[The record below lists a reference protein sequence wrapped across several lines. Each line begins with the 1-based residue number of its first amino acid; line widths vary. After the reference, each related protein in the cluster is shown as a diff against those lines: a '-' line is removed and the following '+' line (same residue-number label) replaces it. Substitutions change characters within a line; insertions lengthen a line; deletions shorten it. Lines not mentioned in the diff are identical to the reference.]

1 MSNIANYKPIPLSA
15 LMDNITQYR
24 YNPSNIQRVILS
36 HLNDL
41 TDGLVDIVDPTN
53 PFIFLLEASS
63 VCTAAAITESDLNTQ
78 RQYPALANSV
88 EDIYL
93 HMSDVDYINRF
104 ASPSDTIFSILI
116 QLNSLKENMVDSP
129 TEECAKVTIPRNTFF
144 TVNEMVFSLQY
155 PIDIKIFYNGA
166 IQIEY
171 VADIISPLQAL
182 TTNIIDHTTRT
193 DPNGLVWL
201 YFDLPITQI
210 NLNTQQFSVMA
221 STYFSDD
228 IIFTD
233 QYYYCRAYYKNSASG
248 GWIEMLTTHTDQVF
262 DYRTP
267 TTVLKVLGNTL
278 NVSIPQVYI
287 NANQVDGDVRID
299 VYTTKG
305 ELNVNMV
312 NFSMNAFKTSLYAVD
327 EYKDTSAYTSAM
339 NNVAMIAYSDK
350 LLAGGSNGLTFE
362 QLRSQVISNSTGPR
376 TLPITNQQ
384 LISSVN
390 NYGFA
395 IVKNVDVITNRIF
408 LATKPLPAP
417 SNSKLITAVT
427 LSIDTLINTFEQLST
442 LSTVKNNGARLTI
455 TPDTLYLSNNGII
468 TVYPDNLTK
477 AIFAMSPSDKVS
489 IVNKNKFLLSPFHY
503 VLDNTSDEFITRA
516 YYLNSPIANG
526 LSFISQNPTAL
537 AVVNTASYGLVRI
550 SNGYKLTIITKSDD
564 MYKSINDVNKNV
576 QLAFIPTGETVR
588 AYVNGT
594 LLSKTGSGE
603 SIFEFELDTNFDI
616 DNLDNLY
623 FTNFKMFNTSNILSD
638 TPLKNKF
645 EIFYTTNSV
654 PVNFKPDNATS
665 EIGLFMLPTNSIA
678 ITKEV
683 IDLTLGLAL
692 SDLWTNSRSV
702 VNYNSYQTY
711 SEDVPLYYSKDVYQI
726 DPTTNS
732 IFSFVTQE
740 DGGATQITYNILNYA
755 GDPVLNP
762 DGTQVYSHRAGD
774 VMLDDNGDPIP
785 SSGVNTLRHVD
796 MLFLDGV
803 YYFTTDSVY
812 RAYIKEVADVL
823 SGYITVDLVNITN
836 TLLEQTRIYYYAK
849 RELGLVKVLNKDSIT
864 TTIESSQ
871 SFVVNYYVSNN
882 VYGDINIRNNII
894 NKTVNIL
901 NNAVAGTTIAISN
914 IIDTLKATFG
924 TGVIAV
930 SVTGLGGKNN
940 YDIVTLVNDQDAL
953 SLNKILVEL
962 NDGSLIA
969 VEDVTVNFYDHSLT

>member
-1 MSNIANYKPIPLSA
+1 MSNIVNYTPVPLSS
-15 LMDNITQYR
+15 LMANITQYR

-36 HLNDL
+36 HLSDVTN
-41 TDGLVDIVDPTN
+41 GVVDIVDPTN

-63 VCTAAAITESDLNTQ
+63 VCTAAAITENDLNTQ
-78 RQYPALANSV
+78 RQYPALANSID
-88 EDIYL
+88 DIYL

-104 ASPSDTIFSILI
+104 ASPSDTIFSMLI

-129 TEECAKVTIPRNTFF
+129 SEECAKVTIPRNTFF
-144 TVNEMVFSLQY
+144 TVNGMVFSLQY
-155 PIDIKIFYNGA
+155 PIDIKVFYNGA

-171 VADIISPLQAL
+171 VADVISPLQAL

-201 YFDLPITQI
+201 YFDLPITQF

-221 STYFSDD
+221 STYFSDN
-228 IIFTD
+228 IAFTD
-233 QYYYCRAYYKNSASG
+233 QYYYCRAYYKNSNST
-248 GWIEMLTTHTDQVF
+248 GWVEMLTTHTEQVF

-267 TTVLKVLGNTL
+267 TMVLKVLGKTL

-305 ELNVNMV
+305 ELNVNMI
-312 NFSMNAFKTSLYAVD
+312 NFSMNSFKTSLYAVD
-327 EYKDTSAYTSAM
+327 EYKDTSAYTAAM
-339 NNVAMIAYSDK
+339 NNVAMIAYCDK
-350 LLAGGSNGLTFE
+350 LLAGGGDGLTFE
-362 QLRSQVISNSTGPR
+362 QLRAQVISNSTGPR

-390 NYGFA
+390 NYGFS
-395 IVKNVDVITNRIF
+395 IVKDVDVVTNRIF

-417 SNSKLITAVT
+417 SNPKLITAAT

-442 LSTVKNNGARLTI
+442 LSTIKNNGTRLTI

-477 AIFAMSPSDKVS
+477 AIFAMLPSDKVS
-489 IVNKNKFLLSPFHY
+489 IVNKNKFIFSPFHY

-550 SNGYKLTIITKSDD
+550 DNGYKLTIITKSDD
-564 MYKSINDVNKNV
+564 MYKSINDANKNV

-594 LLSKTGSGE
+594 LLNKTGSGE

-623 FTNFKMFNTSNILSD
+623 FTNFKMFNTSDILSD

-654 PVNFKPDNATS
+654 PVNFRPDNAST
-665 EIGLFMLPTNSIA
+665 ELGLFMLPANSIA

-683 IDLTLGLAL
+683 VDLTLGLTL

-711 SEDVPLYYSKDVYQI
+711 SEDVPLYYAKDVYKI

-732 IFSFVTQE
+732 IFSFTTPTE
-740 DGGATQITYNILNYA
+740 DGATQITYNILNHA

-774 VMLDDNGDPIP
+774 VMLDDSGNPIP
-785 SSGVNTLRHVD
+785 SSGANTLRHVD

-803 YYFTTDSVY
+803 YYFTTDPAY

-871 SFVVNYYVSNN
+871 SFVVNYYVSSS

-901 NNAVAGTTIAISN
+901 NSAVAGTTIAISDV
-914 IIDTLKATFG
+914 IDTLKATFG

-930 SVTGLGGKNN
+930 SVTGLGGKAN
-940 YDIVTLVNDQDAL
+940 YDVVTLVNDQDAL